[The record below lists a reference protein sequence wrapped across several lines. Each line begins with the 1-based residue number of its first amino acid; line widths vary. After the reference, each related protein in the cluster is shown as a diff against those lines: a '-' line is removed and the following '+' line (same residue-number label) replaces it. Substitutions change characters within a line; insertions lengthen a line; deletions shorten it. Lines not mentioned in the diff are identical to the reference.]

1 MKKKSIVG
9 LAVAGVL
16 GLGGAFYTGSAFAD
30 SNPFQSLV
38 NDSTHSVANHGTDTA
53 SNLTTNAG
61 ADMKNEM
68 QDQLGQKVTDEES
81 KVDSALQDYYKQKIN
96 DVVNGEGSTV
106 STTLDN
112 TATNAIVNG
121 KKQIDAAFASLLG
134 N

>member
-1 MKKKSIVG
+1 MKKKTVLVSG
-9 LAVAGVL
+9 GVIL
-16 GLGGAFYTGSAFAD
+16 GIAGAFYAGAANAD

-38 NDSTHSVANHGTDTA
+38 MDSAHIVANHGTDQA
-53 SNLTTNAG
+53 NNLTTNAS
-61 ADMKNEM
+61 ADVKNQM
-68 QDQLGQKVTDEES
+68 QDQLGQKVTDEEN

-96 DVVNGEGSTV
+96 DVVNGQGSTV